1 MHFLQLEPPDLHLSV
16 AKSLSM
22 HKFSGDW
29 LPENPDVLCGWLL
42 NVDEEEE
49 DLVNVVEGD
58 LEKVDDPDGEKLL
71 VLLPPDWTKLEEG
84 LENDDELKSIEEIE
98 HFFQTFFFVFI
109 FNSKYYVLYIS
120 IHKEGRKK
128 EKKIQHNC

>member
-1 MHFLQLEPPDLHLSV
+1 MSV

-42 NVDEEEE
+42 NVEE
-49 DLVNVVEGD
+49 DDLVKVEEGD

-71 VLLPPDWTKLEEG
+71 DLLPTKLEDG
-84 LENDDELKSIEEIE
+84 LENDEELK
-98 HFFQTFFFVFI
+98 
-109 FNSKYYVLYIS
+109 
-120 IHKEGRKK
+120 KK
-128 EKKIQHNC
+128 